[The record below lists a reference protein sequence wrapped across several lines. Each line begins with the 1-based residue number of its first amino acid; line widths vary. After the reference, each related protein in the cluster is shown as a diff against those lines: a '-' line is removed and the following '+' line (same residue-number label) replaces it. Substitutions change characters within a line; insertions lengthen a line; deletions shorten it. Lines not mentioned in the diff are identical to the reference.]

1 MYAVISDDE
10 FEETSDMGSFNH
22 GYLQIR
28 LAVLFDRLGSYTPV
42 SELSLDVS
50 NVDLSQ
56 FDLRSKEEIKPDISL
71 YPKRGLSRPKDI
83 LRMKEMPILVVE
95 VLSPRQGTYEILE
108 KFRLYFALGIQ
119 SCWLIDPAL
128 STVTVYSAAERWQTF
143 VQGEVVDSKV
153 GIRLSLSE
161 IFS

>member
-1 MYAVISDDE
+1 MYAVINDE
-10 FEETSDMGSFNH
+10 DEEMIDKGSFNH
-22 GYLQIR
+22 SYLQVR
-28 LAVLFDRLGSYTPV
+28 LAVLFDRLGIYTVV

-50 NVDLSQ
+50 GVDLSE
-56 FDLRSKEEIKPDISL
+56 FDLKSKEEIKPDIAL
-71 YPKRGLSRPKDI
+71 YPKRGLSRPRDI

-108 KFRLYFALGIQ
+108 KFRLYFTLGVQ

-128 STVTVYSAAERWQTF
+128 STVSVYRTADAWQTF
-143 VQGEVVDSKV
+143 VQGEVVDDKV
-153 GIRLSLSE
+153 GIRLSVSD

>member
-1 MYAVISDDE
+1 MYAVINDE
-10 FEETSDMGSFNH
+10 DEEMIDMGSFNH
-22 GYLQIR
+22 SYLQVR
-28 LAVLFDRLGSYTPV
+28 LAVLFDRLGIYTVV

-50 NVDLSQ
+50 AVDLSE
-56 FDLRSKEEIKPDISL
+56 FDLKSKEEIKPDIAL

-83 LRMKEMPILVVE
+83 LRMKEMPIVVVE

-108 KFRLYFALGIQ
+108 KFRLYFTLGVQ

-128 STVTVYSAAERWQTF
+128 STVSVYSAADLWRTF
-143 VQGEVVDSKV
+143 VQGEVVDEKV
-153 GIRLSLSE
+153 GIYLSVSE